1 MHIANPIYDV
11 VFKYL
16 MEDAKIAKLMI
27 STIIGEEI
35 LELDFCSQEFVG
47 EFEAKQ
53 QSSKSGTKTK
63 VKSKKRRGTDKL
75 KERLGLTVYRLD
87 FTAKIKTKEGYKRV
101 IFELQKAKFPTDI
114 MRFRKYLGDQLSNK
128 ENTERVVVNGKSRKF
143 GLPIISIYFL
153 GHPLDHT
160 KSSAIKVS
168 RQYIDLITNE
178 LITTKE
184 NFIESLT
191 IDSYVIQIPS
201 LTAKR
206 RNELEIL
213 LSVFDQSSA
222 IDKEHHILNM
232 EEVDFPEKFH
242 PIIRKLH
249 QAVQSKAIKD
259 NMDMEDGIIDELEDM
274 YRQIEELEEKN
285 RVIQKEEEQAKL
297 DKAKAEEA
305 RIKAEEDKV
314 KAEEA
319 QIRAEADK
327 AKAEA
332 DKVQIALENE
342 ELRRKIAELLA
353 NQKE

>member
-1 MHIANPIYDV
+1 MKLYPP
-11 VFKYL
+11 
-16 MEDAKIAKLMI
+16 AKRTSDNA
-27 STIIGEEI
+27 
-35 LELDFCSQEFVG
+35 Q
-47 EFEAKQ
+47 
-53 QSSKSGTKTK
+53 
-63 VKSKKRRGTDKL
+63 
-75 KERLGLTVYRLD
+75 
-87 FTAKIKTKEGYKRV
+87 
-101 IFELQKAKFPTDI
+101 
-114 MRFRKYLGDQLSNK
+114 
-128 ENTERVVVNGKSRKF
+128 
-143 GLPIISIYFL
+143 
-153 GHPLDHT
+153 T

-327 AKAEA
+327 DKAEEAQIRAEADKDKAEA
-332 DKVQIALENE
+332 DKVQIVLENE

>member
-1 MHIANPIYDV
+1 MTKCTFFVIFHLIFSFAGSFIICNLKIKIRKMHIANPIYDV

-75 KERLGLTVYRLD
+75 KARLGLTVYRLD

-128 ENTERVVVNGKSRKF
+128 ENTERVLVNGKSRKF

-178 LITTKE
+178 L
-184 NFIESLT
+184 
-191 IDSYVIQIPS
+191 
-201 LTAKR
+201 KR
-206 RNELEIL
+206 WPMTVLMKK
-213 LSVFDQSSA
+213 SS
-222 IDKEHHILNM
+222 
-232 EEVDFPEKFH
+232 P
-242 PIIRKLH
+242 
-249 QAVQSKAIKD
+249 
-259 NMDMEDGIIDELEDM
+259 
-274 YRQIEELEEKN
+274 
-285 RVIQKEEEQAKL
+285 
-297 DKAKAEEA
+297 
-305 RIKAEEDKV
+305 
-314 KAEEA
+314 
-319 QIRAEADK
+319 
-327 AKAEA
+327 
-332 DKVQIALENE
+332 
-342 ELRRKIAELLA
+342 
-353 NQKE
+353 